1 MKSAVYFFLGLILGA
16 AGGAYVA
23 NYISEKKAD
32 EQIEKATLEAKE
44 FYKAKYEKKEE
55 PVKKDPPKD
64 FSRIYGPQYE
74 VYRTE
79 EDNHVEPDP
88 GAETYS
94 YRIDPDDFGVDNEYT
109 TYTLDYYTDG
119 NLVDETGNIVD
130 DPVHLVGGDVLDD
143 LSKDEPVAYVRND
156 ITKTD
161 YEICYV
167 DDVYEISGGD
177 KD

>member
-1 MKSAVYFFLGLILGA
+1 M
-16 AGGAYVA
+16 
-23 NYISEKKAD
+23 
-32 EQIEKATLEAKE
+32 
-44 FYKAKYEKKEE
+44 
-55 PVKKDPPKD
+55 
-64 FSRIYGPQYE
+64 
-74 VYRTE
+74 
-79 EDNHVEPDP
+79 
-88 GAETYS
+88 
-94 YRIDPDDFGVDNEYT
+94 DNEYT

-167 DDVYEISGGD
+167 DDVYESSGGD